1 MLPKTVQTCINPP
14 KDLGFVKD
22 KKQMIL
28 MIDNYDSFTYNVVQ
42 YCRELGAD
50 LKIIRNDEMS
60 VEEIERLNPEKIII
74 SPGPASP
81 DEAGV
86 TLEVIEYFKDKL
98 PILGICLGHQSIAQ
112 VFGGNVVRA
121 KNMMHGKTSVM
132 RQQNSCAVFKNLPQE
147 FRATRYHSLIVDKN
161 TLPDTIE
168 PMAYSTDDD
177 EIMALKI
184 KGKEI
189 YGVQFHPESIM
200 SEYGHEI
207 IGNFLNL

>member
-1 MLPKTVQTCINPP
+1 
-14 KDLGFVKD
+14 
-22 KKQMIL
+22 MIL
-28 MIDNYDSFTYNVVQ
+28 MVDNYDSFTYNIVQ

-60 VEEIERLNPEKIII
+60 INEIEALGPEKIII

-81 DEAGV
+81 DEAGI

-112 VFGGNVVRA
+112 VFGADIIRA
-121 KNMMHGKTSVM
+121 TNMMHGKTSIMKQSEDCVI
-132 RQQNSCAVFKNLPQE
+132 FKNIPQE
-147 FRATRYHSLIVDKN
+147 FIATRYHSLIVDKN
-161 TLPDTIE
+161 SLPSTIE
-168 PMAYSTDDD
+168 ATAYSTDDD

-184 KGKEI
+184 KDKEI

-200 SEYGHEI
+200 SQYGHKM
-207 IGNFLNL
+207 IGNFLEI

>member
-1 MLPKTVQTCINPP
+1 
-14 KDLGFVKD
+14 
-22 KKQMIL
+22 MIL
-28 MIDNYDSFTYNVVQ
+28 MIDNYDSFTYNIVQ

-60 VEEIERLNPEKIII
+60 VQDIEKLNPEKIII

-86 TLEVIEYFKDKL
+86 TLEVIDYFKDKL

-112 VFGGNVVRA
+112 VFGANVVRA
-121 KNMMHGKTSVM
+121 TNMMHGKTSQI
-132 RQQNSCAVFKNLPQE
+132 RQSKICEIFKDLPDV

-161 TLPDTIE
+161 TLPSTIE
-168 PMAYSTDDD
+168 ATAFSEDDD
-177 EIMALKI
+177 EVMALRI
-184 KGKEI
+184 KDRDI

>member
-1 MLPKTVQTCINPP
+1 
-14 KDLGFVKD
+14 
-22 KKQMIL
+22 MIL
-28 MIDNYDSFTYNVVQ
+28 MIDNYDSFTYNIVQ

-60 VEEIERLNPEKIII
+60 IQDIEKLSPEKIII
-74 SPGPASP
+74 SPGPATP
-81 DEAGV
+81 NDAGV

-112 VFGGNVVRA
+112 VFGADVIRA
-121 KNMMHGKTSVM
+121 KNMMHGKTSTMKRVGTC
-132 RQQNSCAVFKNLPQE
+132 SIFKDLPQE
-147 FRATRYHSLIVDKN
+147 FIATRYHSLIVKKDD
-161 TLPDTIE
+161 LPESIE
-168 PMAYSTDDD
+168 PKAFSSDDS

-184 KGKEI
+184 KDKDI

-207 IGNFLNL
+207 IGNFLDL

>member
-1 MLPKTVQTCINPP
+1 
-14 KDLGFVKD
+14 
-22 KKQMIL
+22 MIL
-28 MIDNYDSFTYNVVQ
+28 MIDNYDSFTYNIVQ

-60 VEEIERLNPEKIII
+60 VEEIEALKPEKIII
-74 SPGPASP
+74 SPGPATP
-81 DEAGV
+81 NEAGV
-86 TLEVIEYFKDKL
+86 TLELIEYFKDKV

-112 VFGGNVVRA
+112 VFGGDVVRA
-121 KNMMHGKTSVM
+121 KNMMHGKTSKM
-132 RQQNSCAVFKNLPQE
+132 KRTAECAIFKDLPEE
-147 FRATRYHSLIVDKN
+147 FTATRYHSLIVKKE

-168 PMAYSTDDD
+168 PTAFSEDDN

-184 KGKEI
+184 KDKDI

-207 IGNFLNL
+207 IGNFLKL